1 MVMDWTKDEAARLGF
16 EDQARRGV
24 GICDEE
30 LMAQL
35 MEVDFGTTILSRLR
49 PEQRIGL
56 MRSLLLI
63 VANCPVDIDMAH
75 LRVHADDAS
84 RTELAHGPGL
94 STLRDPCGARSG
106 RALGR
111 GGA

>member
-1 MVMDWTKDEAARLGF
+1 MAMDWTKDEAARLGF

-56 MRSLLLI
+56 MQSLLLI
-63 VANCPVDIDMAH
+63 VANCPVDIDMAEQRAMLSGLLYSFQMGH
-75 LRVHADDAS
+75 DHA
-84 RTELAHGPGL
+84 LKHGRLGL
-94 STLRDPCGARSG
+94 E
-106 RALGR
+106 
-111 GGA
+111 